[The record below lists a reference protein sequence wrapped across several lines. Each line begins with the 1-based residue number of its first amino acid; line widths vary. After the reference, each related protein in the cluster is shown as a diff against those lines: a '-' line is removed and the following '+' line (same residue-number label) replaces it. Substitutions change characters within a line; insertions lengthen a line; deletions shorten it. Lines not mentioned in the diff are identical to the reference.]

1 MPTNVYEPVPGPNA
15 FRAEGDAAVQSQA
28 AILIAT
34 GRQLRGDDAALAAR
48 AEAAGL
54 ADRVEGFLPEDVE
67 EGFPLPRVRPTPA
80 QFDPARV
87 ADAMPADLAE
97 AATAPQPFG
106 VAGGDEFRA
115 QVAEQLYADSSPE
128 TAAVLLQSSLAHP
141 DELVRVSAAASYLE
155 VAPDPVPLLHV
166 LEAGLNSRDE
176 LVRDVAATGLG
187 RFAPEDR
194 ALAALTGDPIDTTR
208 FAAPESAEG
217 LDNAAGGVAVGPGA
231 LIVHGTWAKSGRW
244 WRPGGDFHTFV
255 RAFRPEL
262 YSASDR
268 FDWSGAY
275 SDGARR
281 LGGRQL
287 LDWVSARGMGGLDL
301 YTHSHGG
308 SISMLANQNGMDIG
322 CLVLMSCPVHVHRY
336 FPAFNRIR
344 KGVVSVRVKMDLVIL
359 LDGGGQR
366 YRDPRIREHV
376 LPIWFNHS
384 ASHEP
389 AVWSRHNVADTIEC
403 GGRRGA

>member
-1 MPTNVYEPVPGPNA
+1 MASNVYDPIPGPDA
-15 FRAEGDAAVQSQA
+15 FRAEGDAAAQSQA

-34 GRQLRGDDAALAAR
+34 GRQLRGDDAAMFAR

-54 ADRVEGFLPEDVE
+54 ADRVVGFIPEDLE
-67 EGFPLPRVRPTPA
+67 EGFPLPRVRATPA

-87 ADAMPADLAE
+87 AGAMPADLAE
-97 AATAPQPFG
+97 AATAPRPFG
-106 VAGGDEFRA
+106 VPGGDEFRA

-155 VAPDPVPLLHV
+155 VAPDPVPLVHV
-166 LEAGLNSRDE
+166 LEAGLNSGDE

-208 FAAPESAEG
+208 FAAPESAERLEG
-217 LDNAAGGVAVGPGA
+217 PAPGAAAGPGA
-231 LIVHGTWAKSGRW
+231 LVVHGTWAKGGRW

-255 RAFRPEL
+255 RGFRRDL
-262 YSASDR
+262 YSAADR

-275 SDGARR
+275 SDAARR
-281 LGGRQL
+281 LGGMQL
-287 LDWVSARGMGGLDL
+287 FDWVKARRMDGLDL
-301 YTHSHGG
+301 YAHSHGG
-308 SISMLANQNGMDIG
+308 SISMLANQSGMDIG
-322 CLVLMSCPVHVHRY
+322 CLVLLSCPVRVHRY
-336 FPAFNRIR
+336 FPDFTRIR

-384 ASHEP
+384 ASHHS
-389 AVWSRHNVADTIEC
+389 AVWTRHGVADAIEC
-403 GGRRGA
+403 GGSGV

>member
-1 MPTNVYEPVPGPNA
+1 MPTNVYEPIPGPAA

-54 ADRVEGFLPEDVE
+54 ADSVEGFVPDDVQ

-80 QFDPARV
+80 QFDPARL

-97 AATAPQPFG
+97 AATAPRPFG
-106 VAGGDEFRA
+106 VPGGDEFRA

-128 TAAVLLQSSLAHP
+128 TAAVLLQSSLVHP
-141 DELVRVSAAASYLE
+141 DELVRVSAAAAYLE

-166 LEAGLNSRDE
+166 LKGGLNSRDE
-176 LVRDVAATGLG
+176 LVRDLAATALG

-208 FAAPESAEG
+208 FAAPEIAET
-217 LDNAAGGVAVGPGA
+217 LSRPAGVAAAGPGA

-244 WRPGGDFHTFV
+244 WRPGGDFHNFV
-255 RAFRPEL
+255 RGFRSDL
-262 YSASDR
+262 YGAADR

-281 LGGRQL
+281 LGGMQL
-287 LDWVSARGMGGLDL
+287 FDWVRARGMEGLDL
-301 YTHSHGG
+301 YAHSHGG

-322 CLVLMSCPVHVHRY
+322 CLVLLSCPVHVHRY
-336 FPAFNRIR
+336 FPDFTRIR

-366 YRDPRIREHV
+366 YRHPRIREHV
-376 LPIWFNHS
+376 LPIWFNHF
-384 ASHEP
+384 ASHES
-389 AVWSRHNVADTIEC
+389 AVWTRHGVAGAIEC
-403 GGRRGA
+403 GGSRA